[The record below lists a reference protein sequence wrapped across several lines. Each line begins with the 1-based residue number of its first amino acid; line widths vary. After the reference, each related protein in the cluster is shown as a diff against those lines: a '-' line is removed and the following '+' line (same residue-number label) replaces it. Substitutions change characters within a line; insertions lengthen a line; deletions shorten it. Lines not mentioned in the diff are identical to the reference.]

1 MASQSRSEANVSGD
15 AAIEA
20 SRMGAVSFRNN
31 VGSAWAGRKVKEYTK
46 GGKRYAVIENPRWI
60 KFGLTEGSADRIGWK
75 TVTITADMVGS
86 KIAQFLSL
94 EVKAA
99 KGVAREKQ
107 VKWHNAVCDA
117 GGLSGFVR
125 CKDDVVRVINGE
137 RVDP

>member
-1 MASQSRSEANVSGD
+1 
-15 AAIEA
+15 
-20 SRMGAVSFRNN
+20 MGAVSFRNN

-46 GGKRYAVIENPRWI
+46 DGKRYAVIENPRWI

-75 TVTITADMVGS
+75 TITVTADMVGR

-94 EVKAA
+94 EVKTA

-107 VKWHNAVCDA
+107 VKWHNAVYDA

-125 CKDDVVRVINGE
+125 CKDDVGRVINGE